1 MPVIGIPVAELLRC
15 ARRDIP
21 RDDLL
26 RVLGEIGC
34 DVDGFEVLGRVR
46 CTSCGFIVEL
56 VGKEEAPPRC
66 ERCDADLRSPAALDR
81 LPDLEVVRMELL
93 AVRPDLFDPGGL
105 GRALRG
111 VLGIEVG
118 LLEYPVAPAALRLR
132 VDASVRREQSLRPW
146 IAAAVLESVTLGE
159 DRLKI
164 IMKMQENLHWALGRN
179 RKHASIGVYDLDS
192 LGLDSPGPV
201 SSEPD
206 SRGPDSLQS
215 ASRGPGD
222 RCDLEYTTEDPDRC
236 AFVPLGAP
244 GTGEEHRLTLR
255 AILEEH
261 PKGKAFA
268 HLLGGFDRYPIL
280 RTVPN
285 GGTAPYG
292 GTPGRVLSMP
302 PIINSEETK
311 VTPKSRRLFIDV
323 TGTGRRIVHRTLNI
337 LASSLLELDPGA
349 RLSAVRVQFPDVE
362 EVTPDFTPQ
371 EASLDLAAAA
381 RLLGIPLGA
390 SQARDLLRRMGHAV
404 GEAKGEIAA
413 GRLRVQVPA
422 WRNDILHERDLV
434 EDLAIAHGY
443 GNFPRRLTP
452 TQTVGKPREAEQ
464 RADRLGDVLAGL
476 GFTEIVGLFLT
487 CHEQSDRVLGLPAHP
502 ATVLLENPISVEQT
516 QLRTSLLPGILH
528 TFARNRSNPLPQ
540 QVFEVGDVT
549 FADSAAETGALD
561 LRHAALGLIGPKAGF
576 ADIRALVE
584 AVVRECSRPLRLR
597 AHEAPFLLEG
607 RGALLLG
614 EDARGREVA
623 WGLLGEV
630 HPRVLES
637 LGLQNPVVIA
647 ELTVPGP
654 HGSVAYRSLG

>member
-1 MPVIGIPVAELLRC
+1 
-15 ARRDIP
+15 
-21 RDDLL
+21 LL

-46 CTSCGFIVEL
+46 CTSCSFIVEL

-66 ERCDADLRSPAALDR
+66 ERCDADLRAPAALGR

-111 VLGIEVG
+111 VLGIEIG
-118 LLEYPVAPAALRLR
+118 LVEYPVGPAALRLR
-132 VDASVRREQSLRPW
+132 VDPSVRREQSLRPW

-164 IMKMQENLHWALGRN
+164 VMKMQENLHWALGRN
-179 RKHASIGVYDLDS
+179 RKHASIGVYDFDS
-192 LGLDSPGPV
+192 LGLDSPA
-201 SSEPD
+201 
-206 SRGPDSLQS
+206 PDSL
-215 ASRGPGD
+215 GPVGWG
-222 RCDLEYTTEDPDRC
+222 DLEYTTEDPDRC

-244 GTGEEHRLTLR
+244 GTGAEHRLTLR

-280 RTVPN
+280 RT
-285 GGTAPYG
+285 GA
-292 GTPGRVLSMP
+292 GRVLSMP

-311 VTPKSRRLFIDV
+311 VTPQSRRLFIDV

-349 RLSAVRVQFPDVE
+349 RLSAVRVVFPDTE
-362 EVTPDFTPQ
+362 EFTPDFTPQ
-371 EASLDLAAAA
+371 EASLDLAAAE
-381 RLLGIPLGA
+381 RLLGIPLGEL
-390 SQARDLLRRMGHAV
+390 QARDLLRRMGHAV
-404 GEAKGEIAA
+404 GEGKGEIAG
-413 GRLRVQVPA
+413 GRLRVRVPA

-452 TQTVGKPREAEQ
+452 TQTVGKPRESEQ
-464 RADRLGDVLAGL
+464 RADRLRDVLAGL

-487 CHEQSDRVLGLPAHP
+487 CHDQSDGVLDLPPHP

-528 TFARNRSNPLPQ
+528 TFAHNRSNPLPQ

-549 FADSAAETGALD
+549 FADPAAETGAFE

-576 ADIRALVE
+576 ADIRALAE
-584 AVVRECSRPLRLR
+584 AVVREGGRSLRLR

-607 RGALLLG
+607 RGALLVG
-614 EDARGREVA
+614 DDARGREVA
-623 WGLLGEV
+623 WGVLGEV
-630 HPRVLES
+630 HPRVLEAR
-637 LGLQNPVVIA
+637 GLQNPVVVV
-647 ELTVPGP
+647 ELVVPGP
-654 HGSVAYRSLG
+654 HGLVAYRSLG